1 MGEKVTVKGMAIILA
16 AGEGK
21 RMRSSLP
28 KVLHEVAGEPL
39 LAHVG
44 RAARASG
51 VDRIVAVVG
60 KGADRVAAAF
70 AGEGWEFV
78 EQTERLG
85 TADAVRRAGAQ
96 LADFSG
102 DVLVLAGDTPL
113 LRGETLAEL
122 RRRHHASGAVV
133 TVLTAVLPNPHGY
146 GRVLRDANGEFV
158 GIVEE
163 KDATEQQR
171 AVREVNSSVYCF
183 EAAALRSALSKIG
196 KENAQGEYYLTDAV
210 GILRSEGHR
219 VLAVPAAT
227 PEEILG
233 VNTVEQLAEIREILA
248 RRAGAQE
255 T

>member
-1 MGEKVTVKGMAIILA
+1 MGERVAVKGMAIILA

-60 KGADRVAAAF
+60 KGAEQVAAAF
-70 AGEGWEFV
+70 AGESWEFV

-96 LADFSG
+96 LADFAG

-122 RRRHHASGAVV
+122 RRRHHE
-133 TVLTAVLPNPHGY
+133 VLPNPHGY
-146 GRVLRDANGEFV
+146 GRILRDATGEFV

-183 EAAALRSALSKIG
+183 EAGALRSALGKIG
-196 KENAQGEYYLTDAV
+196 KNNAQGEYYLTDAV
-210 GILRSEGHR
+210 GILRSDGQR

-248 RRAGAQE
+248 RRRAGAQE
-255 T
+255 R